1 MKDLESLEECSNEMK
16 IIFDKL
22 KNRLKMSDDKDR
34 LIKSCFIKV
43 KYNDF
48 KLVSSQK
55 SYDELHYDIFYGLL
69 LKTYKTNAKPIR
81 LLGAGVQ
88 FNNNE
93 TNQLNLDII

>member
-1 MKDLESLEECSNEMK
+1 MSSSLIISETLNLLDNEEEY
-16 IIFDKL
+16 
-22 KNRLKMSDDKDR
+22 LKMSDDKNR
-34 LIKSCFIKV
+34 SIKSCFIKV

-69 LKTYKTNAKPIR
+69 LKIYKTNARPIR

-88 FNNNE
+88 FNNNK